1 MAEALLH
8 TVSKI
13 GSTLVEETTKA
24 VIAKLS
30 EKVKN
35 LKELPEKVEEIGN
48 EFKAMSNVI
57 KQFSTPSLTNE
68 LVKDWIGEV
77 RELAHRVEDIMDK
90 YSYYALKLEEENT
103 LKKFFSKAYY
113 VTVFSEIAEEIIQ
126 IERKIENVV
135 KRRDRWLQLP
145 QLISNPLA
153 DIERKKPQGCFQEV
167 PQDDLMGIEDNRRQ
181 LIEWLYSDKQGSTVI
196 TVSGMGGLGKTTLVA
211 NVYEREKINFT
222 AHAWIVV
229 TKTYDVVELL
239 GKMVRKIEYQEQS
252 ELTDMDAHELK
263 AKIKERL

>member
-13 GSTLVEETTKA
+13 GSTLAEETTKA

-77 RELAHRVEDIMDK
+77 RELAHRVEDVMDK
-90 YSYYALKLEEENT
+90 YSYHALKLEEENA

-153 DIERKKPQGCFQEV
+153 DIERKKPHGCFQEV
-167 PQDDLMGIEDNRRQ
+167 PQDDLVGIEDNRRQ
-181 LIEWLYSDKQGSTVI
+181 LI
-196 TVSGMGGLGKTTLVA
+196 
-211 NVYEREKINFT
+211 
-222 AHAWIVV
+222 
-229 TKTYDVVELL
+229 
-239 GKMVRKIEYQEQS
+239 
-252 ELTDMDAHELK
+252 
-263 AKIKERL
+263 

>member
-77 RELAHRVEDIMDK
+77 RELAHRVEDVMDK
-90 YSYYALKLEEENT
+90 YSYHALKLEEENA

-113 VTVFSEIAEEIIQ
+113 VTVFSYIAEETIQ
-126 IERKIENVV
+126 IERK
-135 KRRDRWLQLP
+135 
-145 QLISNPLA
+145 
-153 DIERKKPQGCFQEV
+153 
-167 PQDDLMGIEDNRRQ
+167 
-181 LIEWLYSDKQGSTVI
+181 
-196 TVSGMGGLGKTTLVA
+196 
-211 NVYEREKINFT
+211 
-222 AHAWIVV
+222 
-229 TKTYDVVELL
+229 
-239 GKMVRKIEYQEQS
+239 KM
-252 ELTDMDAHELK
+252 L
-263 AKIKERL
+263 